1 MQFVWSTAA
10 EEGMLEVN
18 VVARFRGCFRYQKP
32 CAMEDMEKIRGGD
45 LECPL
50 VFPDGEGG
58 YLAV

>member
-1 MQFVWSTAA
+1 
-10 EEGMLEVN
+10 MLEVN

-32 CAMEDMEKIRGGD
+32 CAMEDMGKIRGGD
-45 LECPL
+45 LACPL